1 MRKWM
6 LAAAVCLLAPLLMG
20 PVEQKAGGN
29 LVKNGDFAKGLEA
42 WTTTFPGTNE
52 TKYAKNHEAVSVA
65 DAPGAPAGAKAL
77 KFSLSK
83 SVAESQG
90 VKVVTPLLA
99 VGAVPSCEFGAEV
112 MVRGPSVILFAEGY
126 RADPSQKESGNDQYP
141 GYVRCWRAT
150 IFPKCGPG
158 VWSPQART
166 VNLAKLPERN
176 RPTHILVKLY
186 AYGAAGEVF
195 FRHIFLRN
203 VGGAAGAGPK
213 P

>member
-29 LVKNGDFAKGLEA
+29 LVKNGDFATGLEA
-42 WTTTFPGTNE
+42 WTAVFPGANE
-52 TKYAKNHEAVSVA
+52 TKYAKNQAAVSVA
-65 DAPGAPAGAKAL
+65 DVPGATAGAKAL
-77 KFSLSK
+77 KFSLSRA
-83 SVAESQG
+83 VAESQG
-90 VKVVTPLLA
+90 VKAVTPLMA
-99 VGAVPSCEFGAEV
+99 VGAVPACEFGAEV

-150 IFPKCGPG
+150 LFPKCGPG

-176 RPTHILVKLY
+176 RPTHILLKLY
-186 AYGAAGEVF
+186 AYGAAGEAI
-195 FRHIFLRN
+195 FRNVFLR
-203 VGGAAGAGPK
+203 GAAVPAAAK